1 VSDLRT
7 YLSETAQRELDA
19 LRAALDARLMAL
31 EKALA
36 HPENSESL
44 ETLIID
50 LARVASE
57 EAHTSAARQWLEAQA
72 DADARTPRVAAGDGA
87 GIHGALIEESA
98 SLRREVEELRTRLE
112 RETERGD
119 GVRRDV
125 EAAQEALQA
134 ERATRSR
141 LDSEL
146 IQARTT
152 GTDLSEA
159 VETLRGDLDVAR
171 KTVTDA
177 QRELYSVRQ
186 QLQAALDSAA
196 SGAADLDANRTSV
209 ASLSADVAR
218 ERAEREALAADVEQA
233 RADTA
238 AAVAD
243 ADAARAALT
252 ALEGRYRELERT
264 ATAER
269 EERRS
274 HLSAVEQRVTDV
286 IARAEAADAAVRA
299 ETAKLRQAEAALT
312 ADRERFAANEQ
323 QLRAELERA
332 RAEQA
337 EYFAEYEKA
346 DVALKTATAEM
357 QTLRAD
363 LEAAREH
370 SAAAAHAEIESLRS
384 ANGRLSAELE
394 SLRAAHQALSSEGEA
409 MRTANE
415 ELEGLRALNAAATG
429 RVRELELRLFRRE
442 QADTDSPDVELG
454 SMLEDRTPTGEQP
467 IRRYSRYSFRSKIDV
482 DIEGANAQL
491 IDLSVG
497 GAQVLSAT
505 PLELHHECPI
515 ALISDEIPVSC
526 RGTVVWTRADPQSQ
540 AKALRYRAGIQF
552 TDSDP
557 AAVEAFII
565 RYSST

>member
-1 VSDLRT
+1 MSDLRT

-72 DADARTPRVAAGDGA
+72 DADARTPPAAGNGA
-87 GIHGALIEESA
+87 GIHGALIGESA
-98 SLRREVEELRTRLE
+98 SLRREVDELRTRLE
-112 RETERGD
+112 RETVRGD
-119 GVRRDV
+119 GLRRDV
-125 EAAQEALQA
+125 EAARAALQE
-134 ERATRSR
+134 ERVTRRR
-141 LDSEL
+141 LESEL
-146 IQARTT
+146 TEAGNTK
-152 GTDLSEA
+152 TDLSEA

-171 KTVTDA
+171 KTVVEA

-186 QLQAALDSAA
+186 QLRAALDSAA

-218 ERAEREALAADVEQA
+218 ERAEREALAADMEQA
-233 RADTA
+233 RAATA

-252 ALEGRYRELERT
+252 TLEERHADLERT

-269 EERRS
+269 EERRG
-274 HLSAVEQRVTDV
+274 HLSAVEKHVTDV
-286 IARAEAADAAVRA
+286 VARAEAADAV
-299 ETAKLRQAEAALT
+299 LSAEAAKRRQTEAALAT
-312 ADRERFAANEQ
+312 ERERFAANEQ
-323 QLRAELERA
+323 QLRAEVERA

-337 EYFAEYEKA
+337 EYFAAYEKA
-346 DVALKTATAEM
+346 AVALKTATAEM
-357 QTLRAD
+357 QTLR
-363 LEAAREH
+363 
-370 SAAAAHAEIESLRS
+370 HATLSERIESLRATQQAVS
-384 ANGRLSAELE
+384 SEVETR
-394 SLRAAHQALSSEGEA
+394 RAAA
-409 MRTANE
+409 
-415 ELEGLRALNAAATG
+415 G

-442 QADTDSPDVELG
+442 QAVTESPDLELG
-454 SMLEDRTPTGEQP
+454 SMLEDRTPSGVQP
-467 IRRYSRYSFRSKIDV
+467 IRRFSRYSFPSTIDV
-482 DIEGANAQL
+482 DIEGAHAQL
-491 IDLSVG
+491 IDMSVG

-505 PLELHHECPI
+505 PLEQHHECLI
-515 ALISDEIPVSC
+515 ALISDEIPVTC
-526 RGTVVWTRADPQSQ
+526 RGKVVWTRADPQSQ
-540 AKALRYRAGIQF
+540 AKGLRYRAGIQF